1 MKKNSR
7 HFAVTTG
14 RYTVTNVSAPKRFA
28 LARLFLAAFACLFAA
43 HSMAATSSS
52 ALPAMP
58 ETVPVSAPQ
67 TTIHAASQSNA
78 TSTPQGNGSA
88 ANSTNNNSDNNN
100 GNSANG
106 QSRRPAWTLANPS
119 QGQGRAPARARPH
132 ATSEVIAIALDIDA
146 EVGDEL
152 TFPLPGSEETLVGVV
167 EKRVQRGTVRT
178 LSGTMVGQARPY
190 RFTITASDAAHFY
203 ATFSSPL
210 GAFEISAEDGLGW
223 ITTRSAKKENI
234 NFDKP
239 DFVVPARAVVPL
251 TREPVTEVE
260 TLTPEGGPG

>member
-1 MKKNSR
+1 MQRSFVRCRVRGLADKRHYYFDVIGGALPTAEIFVEKNSR
-7 HFAVTTG
+7 YFAASTFG
-14 RYTVTNVSAPKRFA
+14 YSVTNVSAPKRFA
-28 LARLFLAAFACLFAA
+28 LARLFVAAFACLFAA

-58 ETVPVSAPQ
+58 ETVPVSPPQ

-78 TSTPQGNGSA
+78 ISTPQGNGSA
-88 ANSTNNNSDNNN
+88 ANNSNNNSDNNN

-167 EKRVQRGTVRT
+167 SRCSD
-178 LSGTMVGQARPY
+178 LAR
-190 RFTITASDAAHFY
+190 R
-203 ATFSSPL
+203 
-210 GAFEISAEDGLGW
+210 
-223 ITTRSAKKENI
+223 RQC
-234 NFDKP
+234 
-239 DFVVPARAVVPL
+239 
-251 TREPVTEVE
+251 
-260 TLTPEGGPG
+260 